1 MVGSFKIT
9 NLNLNLIL
17 KETCVCILLAKNSD
31 YRMATKI
38 TSSKKTTP
46 KKKPIIKK
54 DSGTFKA
61 KLTRFLVK
69 TFLWFIGLSI
79 FFVVV
84 FKFIP
89 VPFTP
94 LMVIRAIE
102 HKLDGNENHFSHD
115 WEPIE
120 NISIN
125 LQKAV
130 IASED
135 GNFLTHSGFDFSA
148 MQKAIKNNSRG
159 RRIKGGSTISQQT
172 AKNVFLWQGRSY
184 LRKGLE
190 AYFTVL
196 IEIIWGKERIM
207 EVYLNSIEMGNGVYG
222 AQAATQHWYRKD
234 ATNLTKMQA
243 AGIAAILPN
252 PRKFSATSSSSY
264 INNRKSKIVRM
275 MVNMGNQGGV

>member
-1 MVGSFKIT
+1 MGIKV
-9 NLNLNLIL
+9 
-17 KETCVCILLAKNSD
+17 
-31 YRMATKI
+31 
-38 TSSKKTTP
+38 TP
-46 KKKPIIKK
+46 KKTAKKPIKK
-54 DSGTFKA
+54 ESNSFMNKLRQIVFKMM
-61 KLTRFLVK
+61 
-69 TFLWFIGLSI
+69 LWFIGISL
-79 FFVVV
+79 FLVV
-84 FKFIP
+84 FFKFAP

-94 LMVIRAIE
+94 LMVIRVIE
-102 HKLDGNENHFSHD
+102 NKLAGKEIYFSHD

-120 NISIN
+120 NISVN

-135 GNFLTHSGFDFSA
+135 GTFLVHNGFDFVA
-148 MQKAIKNNSRG
+148 MQKAYKSNERG

-184 LRKGLE
+184 IRKGLE

-222 AQAATQHWYRKD
+222 AQAATEHWYRKD
-234 ATNLTKMQA
+234 AASLTPLQA

-252 PRKFSATSSSSY
+252 PRKYTATSSSSY
-264 INNRKSKIVRM
+264 INNRKTKIMRVMRTI
-275 MVNMGNQGGV
+275 GKIEY

>member
-1 MVGSFKIT
+1 
-9 NLNLNLIL
+9 
-17 KETCVCILLAKNSD
+17 
-31 YRMATKI
+31 MATKI
-38 TSSKKTTP
+38 ISKKAKAKPRRNTSSFW
-46 KKKPIIKK
+46 
-54 DSGTFKA
+54 S
-61 KLTRFLVK
+61 KLSRFLFKIV
-69 TFLWFIGLSI
+69 LWFFGVSL
-79 FFVVV
+79 FFVVL
-84 FKFIP
+84 FKFVP

-102 HKLDGNENHFSHD
+102 NKAAGKEIYFSHD

-120 NISIN
+120 NISVN

-135 GNFLTHSGFDFSA
+135 GTFLIHNGFDFKA
-148 MQKAIKNNSRG
+148 LQKAYKNNERG

-196 IEIIWGKERIM
+196 IEFIWGKERIM

-222 AQAATQHWYRKD
+222 AQAATEHWYRKG
-234 ATNLTKMQA
+234 AKSLTPIQA

-252 PRKFSATSSSSY
+252 PRRFSATSSSSY
-264 INNRKSKIVRM
+264 INNRKAKIVRVM
-275 MVNMGNQGGV
+275 RTVGKIKY

>member
-1 MVGSFKIT
+1 
-9 NLNLNLIL
+9 
-17 KETCVCILLAKNSD
+17 
-31 YRMATKI
+31 MATKI
-38 TSSKKTTP
+38 TP
-46 KKKPIIKK
+46 KKSRQPVKK
-54 DSGTFKA
+54 EPTSFMR
-61 KLTRFLVK
+61 KLTRFLFKVL
-69 TFLWFIGLSI
+69 LWFFGLSL
-79 FFVVV
+79 FFVVL

-102 HKLDGNENHFSHD
+102 NKTAGKEVFFSHD

-120 NISIN
+120 NISMN

-135 GNFLTHSGFDFSA
+135 GTFLKHNGFDFVA
-148 MQKAIKNNSRG
+148 MQKAYKSNERG

-190 AYFTVL
+190 AYLTVL

-222 AQAATQHWYRKD
+222 AQAAAEHWYRKG
-234 ATNLTKMQA
+234 ASSLTPMQA

-252 PRKFSATSSSSY
+252 PRKYSATSSSSY
-264 INNRKSKIVRM
+264 INRRKAKIVRVM
-275 MVNMGNQGGV
+275 RQVGKIDYSK